1 MVNLGDF
8 LPSTKC
14 CPSSPSY
21 SDQEVWD
28 ALEASHK
35 KKFLREMED
44 GLEKERNLVSAGGE
58 SLPFRYKL
66 LKIVLLHGFIR
77 EIFERQKPLIQV
89 SQLLQSACLSSP
101 GKRHRGE
108 LSHWSDNLNYCPLIG
123 RDWAERGE
131 LELSNYGLRY
141 VKCLLVL
148 YFKRLVLHDTENCSK
163 ELLR

>member
-1 MVNLGDF
+1 M
-8 LPSTKC
+8 
-14 CPSSPSY
+14 
-21 SDQEVWD
+21 WD
-28 ALEASHK
+28 ALEADHK

-44 GLEKERNLVSAGGE
+44 GLENEAQDGVERNLVSASGE

-77 EIFERQKPLIQV
+77 EIFERQKPSV

-123 RDWAERGE
+123 RD
-131 LELSNYGLRY
+131 
-141 VKCLLVL
+141 
-148 YFKRLVLHDTENCSK
+148 
-163 ELLR
+163 